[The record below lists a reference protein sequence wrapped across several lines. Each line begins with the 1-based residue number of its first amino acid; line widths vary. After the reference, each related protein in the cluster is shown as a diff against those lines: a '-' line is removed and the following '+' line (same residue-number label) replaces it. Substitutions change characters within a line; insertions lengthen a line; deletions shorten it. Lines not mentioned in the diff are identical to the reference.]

1 VEQSLALYQTLD
13 DEWWTARALV
23 VKAEAV
29 LDTDVTTA
37 KQLLEESLALG
48 QALGD
53 RAGEITFAFQP
64 LVVIS
69 MRQGLFQ
76 EAENAARELLAVKQ
90 AIDERFGIMN
100 AFSLL
105 GETLFWRGEYAEAE
119 SNWDECLAMSKE
131 LGHVRAQL
139 SASDFLGR
147 AKARQGQYG
156 EVRAYGEL
164 VLTLVREREAAWAT
178 PWALELLGVAAL
190 AVNENA
196 EARQWLEEALSLAAE
211 GISYVFNLRQRP
223 VLHQL
228 LGITA
233 LRLNQPLQTRQH
245 FFEAQ
250 REAIET
256 RDITQLVGALPG
268 IALFLADQ
276 GAAKRAVEL
285 YALASRY
292 PHVAN
297 SQWYEDVVGKHIAAA
312 AATLPPEVVAAAQE
326 RGRARDLWETA
337 EELLAELES
346 KADNA

>member
-1 VEQSLALYQTLD
+1 
-13 DEWWTARALV
+13 
-23 VKAEAV
+23 
-29 LDTDVTTA
+29 
-37 KQLLEESLALG
+37 
-48 QALGD
+48 
-53 RAGEITFAFQP
+53 
-64 LVVIS
+64 
-69 MRQGLFQ
+69 MRQGLFR
-76 EAENAARELLAVKQ
+76 EAEEAARELLAVKRE
-90 AIDERFGIMN
+90 INDRVGIIV

-119 SNWDECLAMSKE
+119 SFWDECLVMSKE

-139 SASDFLGR
+139 IASYFLGR
-147 AKARQGQYG
+147 AKAQQGQYG

-190 AVNENA
+190 ALKENA

-211 GISYVFNLRQRP
+211 GISYVFNFRQRQ
-223 VLHQL
+223 VLRQL

-233 LRLNQPLQTRQH
+233 LRQGQPLQARQH
-245 FFEAQ
+245 SCEAQ

-256 RDITQLVGALPG
+256 GDTTQLIGVLPV
-268 IALFLADQ
+268 IALYLADQ
-276 GAAKRAVEL
+276 EEPERAVEL

-297 SQWYEDVVGKHIAAA
+297 SRWYEDVVGKHIAAV
-312 AATLPPEVVAAAQE
+312 AATLPPDVVTAAQE

-337 EELLAELES
+337 EELLEELDD
-346 KADNA
+346 ATGRQATV